1 MSPEITEEFKEKFET
16 MIATVMA
23 QARIPGLSVAIVK
36 QNQIIYARGFGSRN
50 LKDNLPA
57 TPNTLYGIGSCT
69 KSFTALAIMQLV
81 EQGRISLQDPVN
93 KYLSLKIG
101 TADNPITIHH
111 LLTHSSGIPNLGLAT
126 SIIYKM
132 NEIYED
138 WTPLS
143 SFEDLMLHIN
153 GASKEVAAKPG
164 EKYFYFNEGYT
175 LLGEIIQKATK
186 MKYEDYIKEK
196 ILKPLQMNRSTFLK
210 EEFTKDSDA
219 MTPYFI
225 QTKKDTTTTPP
236 VTHPFHNFI
245 YAPGGLI
252 SPVTEL
258 ANYLIATIN
267 NGIFRDTKILEPSL
281 LQEMQKIHIET
292 KGWAKAHAYG
302 SYGKEGYG
310 YGWGIYENFLGHKL
324 VRHGGS
330 TAVSSA
336 YLAFVPDLKIG
347 VAGAANVGAGPD
359 PVLLGALASLMG
371 KDPEKEMPFFE
382 REKKLGKLTGL
393 YQTYKGINKVSI
405 VKKAGLLYLETKENW
420 MEASEPLIPETE
432 KIENLKFYMVTP
444 TGDKMPVEF
453 TIDSTGKIDLYVER
467 NRFHKVAN
475 ISH

>member
-1 MSPEITEEFKEKFET
+1 
-16 MIATVMA
+16 
-23 QARIPGLSVAIVK
+23 
-36 QNQIIYARGFGSRN
+36 
-50 LKDNLPA
+50 
-57 TPNTLYGIGSCT
+57 
-69 KSFTALAIMQLV
+69 MQLV
-81 EQGRISLQDPVN
+81 EQGKLSLQHPVN
-93 KYLSLKIG
+93 KYLPLKIG
-101 TADNPITIHH
+101 GKGNPITIHH

-138 WTPLS
+138 WTPIS

-153 GASKEVAAKPG
+153 GASEEVAAKPG
-164 EKYFYFNEGYT
+164 ERFFYFNEGYT
-175 LLGEIIQKATK
+175 LLGKIIQKVSK
-186 MKYEDYIKEK
+186 LKCEDYIKEK
-196 ILKPLQMNRSTFLK
+196 ILKPLKMNRSTFLK
-210 EEFTKDSDA
+210 EEFTKDPDT

-225 QTKKDTTTTPP
+225 QTKKGTTTVPP

-252 SPVTEL
+252 SSVTEL
-258 ANYLIATIN
+258 ANYLIATMN
-267 NGIFRDTKILEPSL
+267 NGVFEDTKILEASL
-281 LQEMQKIHIET
+281 LEEMQKIHIET
-292 KGWAKAHAYG
+292 KGWTKAHAYG

-347 VAGAANVGAGPD
+347 VAGAANVGVGPD
-359 PVLLGALASLMG
+359 PVLLGALAFLMG
-371 KDPEKEMPFFE
+371 KDPEKEIPFFE
-382 REKKLGKLTGL
+382 REKKLGKLAGS

-405 VKKAGLLYLETKENW
+405 VKKAGLLYLEVKEKW

-432 KIENLKFYMVTP
+432 KIENFKFYMVAP

-453 TIDSTGKIDLYVER
+453 TIDSSGKIDLYVER
-467 NRFHKVAN
+467 NRFHKVGN
-475 ISH
+475 LSH

>member
-1 MSPEITEEFKEKFET
+1 MSSEFPEQFKEKIEN
-16 MIATVMA
+16 MIATVMS

-36 QNQIIYARGFGSRN
+36 QNRVIYARGFGSRN

-57 TPNTLYGIGSCT
+57 TPHTLYGIGSCT

-81 EQGRISLQDPVN
+81 EQGKLSLQDPVN
-93 KYLSLKIG
+93 KYLPLKIG
-101 TADNPITIHH
+101 GKDNPITIHH
-111 LLTHSSGIPNLGLAT
+111 LLTHSSGMPNLGLAT

-138 WTPLS
+138 WTPMS

-153 GASKEVAAKPG
+153 GASEEVAAKPG
-164 EKYFYFNEGYT
+164 ERFFYFNEGYT
-175 LLGEIIQKATK
+175 LLGEIIQRVSK

-196 ILKPLQMNRSTFLK
+196 ILKPLKMNKSTFLK
-210 EEFTKDSDA
+210 EEFKKDSDA

-225 QTKKDTTTTPP
+225 QSKKGTITVPP
-236 VTHPFHNFI
+236 VAHPFHNFI

-252 SPVTEL
+252 SSVMEL
-258 ANYLIATIN
+258 ANYLIATMN
-267 NGIFRDTKILEPSL
+267 NGLLEDTKILGASL
-281 LQEMQKIHIET
+281 LEEMRKIHIET

-302 SYGKEGYG
+302 SQGKEGYG

-336 YLAFVPDLKIG
+336 YLAFVPELKIG

-359 PVLLGALASLMG
+359 PVLLGALAFLMG
-371 KDPEKEMPFFE
+371 KDPEKEIPFFE
-382 REKKLGKLTGL
+382 REKRLGKLTGL

-405 VKKAGLLYLETKENW
+405 VKKAGLLYLEVKEKW
-420 MEASEPLIPETE
+420 MEASDPLIPENE
-432 KIENLKFYMVTP
+432 KIENFKFHIISP

-453 TIDSTGKIDLYVER
+453 TVDPSGKIDLYVER
-467 NRFHKVAN
+467 NRYHKIGN
-475 ISH
+475 IP